1 MADENNNL
9 ITLREYEYLYK
20 SDKNN
25 IPKIEKN
32 KNLYSLNKENYE
44 ALERFIKE
52 YEPEELNELD
62 NIDDCEEVDLRN
74 CFQFHTNDTISVKNY
89 VGLIQLESGFQIEI
103 LPKVDLSDNK
113 DDPITKTK
121 EVFLEML
128 EYLDDFPYKIFSD
141 SSIDIKDF
149 TILEIFI
156 KLFVEEV
163 KNLVKQGL
171 KSSYITIEDNV
182 PYFKGKFLVNQH
194 LKHNLCHKERFYMAY
209 DEFNLN
215 RPENKLI
222 KASLMKL
229 QRITTNWDN
238 SKEIKMLLNDFE
250 MVGES
255 LNYNK
260 DLSKVKIDRNTLS
273 YANII
278 QWVKVFLFNKSFT
291 NFSGDGKNRA
301 LLFDMGKVFERYVA
315 KKVEEVFTPNG
326 WTVYAQAEGN
336 TKSLFDKPPMFK
348 LKPDL
353 VIKMEDKD
361 FEGKPIEK
369 TVILDTKWKAL
380 NNDKSK
386 NYGISQ
392 SDMYQMYA
400 YSKKYKAENIW
411 LLYPQNEDSQKIKD
425 IEYKE
430 FDEVNDN
437 NLKPYQINT
446 TVRVFFIDVAKIND
460 SIKKLL
466 GAINSLN

>member
-1 MADENNNL
+1 MNDENNNL

-20 SDKNN
+20 SDKNKETKTEN
-25 IPKIEKN
+25 N
-32 KNLYSLNKENYE
+32 KRLYSLDKDNYE

-62 NIDDCEEVDLRN
+62 NIDECEEVDLRN
-74 CFQFHTNDTISVKNY
+74 CFQFHTNDTISVKNF

-222 KASLMKL
+222 KASLIKL
-229 QRITTNWDN
+229 QRITTNWEN

-250 MVGES
+250 MVDES

-260 DLSKVKIDRNTLS
+260 ELSKVKIDRNTLS
-273 YANII
+273 Y
-278 QWVKVFLFNKSFT
+278 
-291 NFSGDGKNRA
+291 
-301 LLFDMGKVFERYVA
+301 
-315 KKVEEVFTPNG
+315 
-326 WTVYAQAEGN
+326 
-336 TKSLFDKPPMFK
+336 
-348 LKPDL
+348 
-353 VIKMEDKD
+353 
-361 FEGKPIEK
+361 PI
-369 TVILDTKWKAL
+369 
-380 NNDKSK
+380 
-386 NYGISQ
+386 
-392 SDMYQMYA
+392 
-400 YSKKYKAENIW
+400 
-411 LLYPQNEDSQKIKD
+411 
-425 IEYKE
+425 
-430 FDEVNDN
+430 
-437 NLKPYQINT
+437 
-446 TVRVFFIDVAKIND
+446 
-460 SIKKLL
+460 
-466 GAINSLN
+466 

>member
-25 IPKIEKN
+25 IQKIEKN
-32 KNLYSLNKENYE
+32 KKCYSLNNNNYE

-62 NIDDCEEVDLRN
+62 NVDDCEEVDLRN
-74 CFQFHTNDTISVKNY
+74 CFQFHTNDTISVKNF

-103 LPKVDLSDNK
+103 LPKVDLSGK
-113 DDPITKTK
+113 DDDSNRKTK

-128 EYLDDFPYKIFSD
+128 EYLDDFPSKIFSD

-149 TILEIFI
+149 SILEIFI

-222 KASLMKL
+222 KATFMKL
-229 QRITTNWDN
+229 QRITSNWEN

-250 MVGES
+250 MVEES

-301 LLFDMGKVFERYVA
+301 LLFDMNKVFESYVA

-326 WTVYAQAEGN
+326 WAVYTQAEGN
-336 TKSLFDKPPMFK
+336 TKCLFDDPKMFN
-348 LKPDL
+348 LRPDI
-353 VIKMEDKD
+353 VIKK
-361 FEGKPIEK
+361 GNK
-369 TVILDTKWKAL
+369 TVVLDTKWKVL
-380 NNDKSK
+380 NNDRRK
-386 NYGISQ
+386 NYSISQ

-400 YSKKYKAENIW
+400 YSKKYKAETIW
-411 LLYPQNEDSQKIKD
+411 LLYPLNSEMREYIEKY

-430 FDEVNDN
+430 LNTD
-437 NLKPYQINT
+437 LINT
-446 TVRVFFIDVAKIND
+446 SVRVFFVDVANIDV

-466 GAINSLN
+466 WAM